1 MGEPEL
7 DSPYFNSVAGQ
18 KMAAQS
24 KGGMEVRPCREE
36 GDSTLQ
42 TLRHH
47 SFAYSTFL
55 VHLPAFQGGKLKTT
69 YPRLSYSWS
78 WDVI

>member
-18 KMAAQS
+18 KMVAQS

-42 TLRHH
+42 TRRHH
-47 SFAYSTFL
+47 SLAY
-55 VHLPAFQGGKLKTT
+55 
-69 YPRLSYSWS
+69 
-78 WDVI
+78 